1 MAEITL
7 EIGATAH
14 WDDGPAGEVLCLVVD
29 PTARRVTYLVVEPK
43 HRQGIARLVPPDH
56 VGQAGDHTDELR
68 LRYTEAEFEK
78 LNPAEEGPATDI
90 EPVVLLA
97 SQSPWTDP
105 AGFPGAYGALPGEAV
120 EPVDLVPSLYPGE
133 EEEWRGDPVHA
144 TDGHIGYLHALRI
157 DRDTGKVTSVL
168 LKKHLWGHKD
178 VTIPIDKVSG
188 FSGGIHLSMTKH
200 EVQHLAS

>member
-14 WDDGPAGEVLCLVVD
+14 WDDTATGEVLCLVVD
-29 PTARRVTYLVVEPK
+29 PTAQRVTYLVVEPK
-43 HRQGIARLVPPDH
+43 HRQGVARLVPPDH
-56 VGQAGDHTDELR
+56 VEQADARTDELR
-68 LRYTEAEFEK
+68 LRYTEAEFEN
-78 LNPAEEGPATDI
+78 LSPGEEESTADI
-90 EPVVLLA
+90 DPVVLLSA
-97 SQSPWTDP
+97 QSPWAGP
-105 AGFPGAYGALPGEAV
+105 ADFPGMYGALPAEAL

-157 DRDTGKVTSVL
+157 DRDSGKVVSVL

-188 FSGGIHLSMTKH
+188 FRGGIHLNLTKH
-200 EVQHLAS
+200 EVQHLAT